1 MKKNYFML
9 VCLVLFMAVSAKAQV
24 SSIADLVGNYKFTA
38 DVEYVDKTYENSD
51 VFLKECSATIE
62 KDYNYSG
69 CISGFAG
76 SEEYLFFNINA
87 SGEIEATNFGGSP
100 MWGTELF
107 LANKDGDNPYG
118 VFADGKWVVEKY
130 NTEYY
135 TYDADTKVIT
145 IPDFTV
151 VKVTDYQAEKATIVA
166 RYTNVKMTFV
176 GAAGGEVDNLIDL
189 SGEWVFAAGEG
200 DYDTMPGS
208 DIPSTFTITLASNDD
223 TNSNYAASLAI
234 EGYNAVEFTAT
245 FDGELLGMAYDNL
258 LLDAA
263 ASIYFKPL
271 YSNDDDMSGV
281 ISFKKVS
288 KAEFELYDGFALVDA
303 NGGYKQYYQAGVI
316 TRTID
321 DAEPE
326 TPETSVYDWTGSY
339 TVKVGDIDVYD
350 GKEYPN
356 EFTMTIVESGGY
368 LLVTEFLNNDV
379 AFLNNGGLIFN
390 VAADGKSAEMEIENC
405 LVGGDYPN
413 YLAIYDMNSETE
425 PIVFTLNDDGSIT
438 VDNFFLKNFD
448 YTTYEETP
456 AAYFKNMTIPAA
468 GGEAEPEHFDWLGTW
483 VVTAG
488 DKYVYDSE
496 TYPDE
501 FYMTIEENYGFVLIT
516 QFMSSDVNVI
526 NQGGILL
533 TIADDNKTAEMELGS
548 FAGGEYPDYLKI
560 YDLNAMAD
568 YPLILTANEDGTI
581 TFEDFL
587 LKSFNWD
594 TQATSNAV
602 FYQNVTATKCPTGIE
617 NVKGENAKV
626 KGIFD
631 LQGRKI
637 NTITMPG
644 IYIVDGVKMLVK

>member
-9 VCLVLFMAVSAKAQV
+9 VCLALFMAVSAKAQV
-24 SSIADLVGNYKFTA
+24 NSIADLIGNYKFTA
-38 DVEYVDKTYENSD
+38 DVEYVDEAYRN
-51 VFLKECSATIE
+51 VLPKECDATIE

-118 VFADGKWVVEKY
+118 VFADGEWVVEKY

-135 TYDADTKVIT
+135 TYDAETKVIS
-145 IPDFTV
+145 IPNFTV
-151 VKVTDYQAEKATIVA
+151 VKVVVHTDEKAVIVA
-166 RYTNVKMTFV
+166 KYTNVKMTFV
-176 GAAGGEVDNLIDL
+176 GAEEGDIADI
-189 SGEWVFAAGEG
+189 SGEWVFTAGDDE
-200 DYDTMPGS
+200 YATKPGS
-208 DIPSTFTITLASNDD
+208 TLPSTFAITLANGSDN
-223 TNSNYAASLAI
+223 NSNYTATIAV
-234 EGYNAVEFTAT
+234 EGYNNVELPAT
-245 FDGELLGMAYDNL
+245 FNGETLEIAYDNQ
-258 LLDAA
+258 LLDAE
-263 ASIYFKPL
+263 SGIYFVPT
-271 YSNDDDMSGV
+271 YGYDM
-281 ISFKKVS
+281 
-288 KAEFELYDGFALVDA
+288 
-303 NGGYKQYYQAGVI
+303 AGVI
-316 TRTID
+316 AFNKVSNSKFELSEGFGFANADGEFLQFYQFGSIVRTGD
-321 DAEPE
+321 DSEPE
-326 TPETSVYDWTGSY
+326 GPEVPVYDWAGSY

-350 GKEYPN
+350 DKEYPN
-356 EFTMTIVESGGY
+356 EFTMTIVEDGGY

-413 YLAIYDMNSETE
+413 YLAIYDMNSGTE

-438 VDNFFLKNFD
+438 VDNFFLKNYD
-448 YTTYEETP
+448 YSTYEETP
-456 AAYFKNMTIPAA
+456 AAYYQNVTIPAT
-468 GGEAEPEHFDWLGTW
+468 GGNVESEPFDWLGTW

-488 DKYVYDSE
+488 GKYVYDSE

-516 QFMSSDVNVI
+516 QFMSSDVNAI

-617 NVKGENAKV
+617 NVKDENAKV